1 MSVDFNPYTHM
12 TEFETQLEAALEYA
26 EAGIPVFPCGAAA
39 NSKAPRV
46 AGGFKVATTD
56 KAQIRRWWTDWPEAP
71 IGVPTGAAS
80 GWTVVDVDPRN
91 GGDHTLD
98 ELKVRHGVDWTDTRT
113 HITGSGGLH
122 FVFAHD
128 PRMVR
133 CATEILPG
141 IDIKD
146 EGGYVIVPP
155 SQPAGYGRYSTKV
168 EDTLAAQPE
177 WLGALRSKDETE
189 RAVAPKPTADVS
201 PVDIDK
207 QVVAAVVGAYWNN
220 GKRNRLNMATAA
232 YLYGAGWTR
241 AAVERTMD
249 LIYRDT
255 GDEDEA
261 NRRDNV
267 RRTLDRMDEGRPVA
281 GASALHQ
288 DFPDL
293 LRALDSQ
300 LGRERPPIPEKKH
313 RLGLYSEDELAAI
326 PTPVPLI
333 ADVLDAGLTVVYGPP
348 KSCKT
353 FAVLGWAVSVA
364 SGKPWLGHEVEQ
376 GPVVYN
382 LSEGVGKLRFRITE
396 AKREL
401 GVVDQKIPLYVVPR
415 SLQLMHEA
423 AGVTS
428 DVAGLIASIRET
440 LGEQNPRLI
449 VVDTLARSMPGGDEN
464 HQKDMNALVAGCT
477 ALMHEFGCSVILVHH
492 TGVSGERMRGSS
504 VLPGAVDMA
513 WGVEKR
519 NDTLVEMATDLR
531 KDGED
536 LKLRLKIEVVTIRDK
551 EGVPVRFPV
560 PGGKGTKEEKTVVLR
575 ATTPY
580 EVVADDDDSGSDA
593 KILRAMLVA
602 GWVEGNPAT
611 SRSIVEKSKTPR
623 STLHRRLEKKLV
635 PSGFVGNKSSGR
647 DGYYHITEKGREWV
661 ETLDK
666 ARESHVDS
674 AAFEAATAK
683 E

>member
-1 MSVDFNPYTHM
+1 MSDK
-12 TEFETQLEAALEYA
+12 TQLEAALEYV
-26 EAGIPVFPCGAAA
+26 ESGIPVFPCGAAG

-46 AGGFKVATTD
+46 SGGFKSATTD
-56 KAQIRRWWTDWPEAP
+56 KAQVRRWWTDWPEAP

-80 GWTVVDVDPRN
+80 GWMAVDVDPRN

-98 ELKVRHGVDWTDTRT
+98 ELETAHGVDWTDTRT
-113 HITGSGGLH
+113 HITGSGGQH
-122 FVFAHD
+122 FIFAHN
-128 PRMVR
+128 PRTVR
-133 CATEILPG
+133 SATEILPG

-155 SQPAGYGRYSTKV
+155 SQPAGYGRYTVKTDDVLAEQPAWLVDLRTK
-168 EDTLAAQPE
+168 DTEKVL
-177 WLGALRSKDETE
+177 
-189 RAVAPKPTADVS
+189 VAPVPKANVE
-201 PVDIDK
+201 PVEIDK
-207 QVVAAVVGAYWNN
+207 QVVAAVVAAYWNN

-232 YLYGAGWTR
+232 YLYAAGWTR
-241 AAVERTMD
+241 KAVESTMAAVYEETQ
-249 LIYRDT
+249 
-255 GDEDEA
+255 DEDEA

-288 DFPDL
+288 DFPEL

-300 LGRERPPIPEKKH
+300 LGRERPPVPEKKH
-313 RLGLYSEDELAAI
+313 RLALYSEDDLAAI

-333 ADVLDAGLTVVYGPP
+333 ADTLDAGLTVVYGPP

-353 FAVLGWAVSVA
+353 FVVLAWSVAVA

-382 LSEGVGKLRFRITE
+382 LSEGVGKLRYRITE

-415 SLQLMHEA
+415 SLQLMHDA
-423 AGVTS
+423 VGVVS
-428 DVAGLIASIRET
+428 DVAGLIVSIRET
-440 LGEQNPRLI
+440 LGEQRPRLI

-477 ALMHEFGCSVILVHH
+477 AVMHEFGCSVILVHH

-519 NDTLVEMATDLR
+519 NDTVVDMATDLR

-536 LKLRLKIEVVTIRDK
+536 LKLSLKIEVVTICDK
-551 EGVPVRFPV
+551 AGVPVRFPV
-560 PGGKGTKEEKTVVLR
+560 PGGNGTKEEKTVVLKPLNPFEAVPDR
-575 ATTPY
+575 
-580 EVVADDDDSGSDA
+580 DGSSSDA
-593 KILRAMLVA
+593 KIVRAMLTGGLVA
-602 GWVEGNPAT
+602 GNAGTLTTIRE
-611 SRSIVEKSKTPR
+611 RSGVAKT
-623 STLHRRLEKKLV
+623 TLNRRMEKLV
-635 PSGFVGNKSSGR
+635 SKGLVENKSGGR
-647 DGYYHITEKGREWV
+647 DGYYHLTEKGGRWIEA
-661 ETLDK
+661 LDK
-666 ARESHVDS
+666 ALENHVVD
-674 AAFEAATAK
+674 AAFEAATK
-683 E
+683 EQ